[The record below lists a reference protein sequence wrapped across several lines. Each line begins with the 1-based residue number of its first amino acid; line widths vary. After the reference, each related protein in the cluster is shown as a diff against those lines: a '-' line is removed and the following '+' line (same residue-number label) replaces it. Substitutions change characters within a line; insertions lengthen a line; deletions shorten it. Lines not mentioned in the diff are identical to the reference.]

1 MYAGKAFGFAN
12 LILYGM
18 YSAEFYFGGLFAIVF
33 FIFDF
38 FFFY

>member
-18 YSAEFYFGGLFAIVF
+18 YSAEFYFGGLFHKHF
-33 FIFDF
+33 SLSF
-38 FFFY
+38 FFL